1 MRDIARQAGITDAA
15 IYYHFE
21 SKRELLEALVE
32 ERGFLSSIQNLR
44 LLTPELPLAET
55 LVYTARNAVNL
66 MDENR
71 EFLRLIIMEGLG
83 GDEAAL
89 EQHGRLLDR
98 WEDALTTLLQ
108 RYEDKGELPGNGA
121 QDVSR
126 QVIYTIL
133 MAFQES
139 LLGRN
144 TTPGAS
150 ATERRDQISAFV
162 GPAIERLL
170 RGLPA
175 HV

>member
-1 MRDIARQAGITDAA
+1 M
-15 IYYHFE
+15 
-21 SKRELLEALVE
+21 E
-32 ERGFLSSIQNLR
+32 ERGFLSSIHNLR

-55 LVYTARNAVNL
+55 LVYMARNAINM

-89 EQHGRLLDR
+89 EQHARLLDL
-98 WEDALTTLLQ
+98 WEEALTIVLQ

-121 QDVSR
+121 QDISR

-139 LLGRN
+139 LLGRH
-144 TTPGAS
+144 TAPGAS
-150 ATERRDQISAFV
+150 AAERRDQISAFV

-175 HV
+175 RV